1 MNRRLQLALA
11 LSVLLHLALALWLLA
26 LPPQR
31 REVPAPEALTFEV
44 VAVEPVRAPAVAD
57 TPVGPS
63 APAPATAPKRG
74 SPSPAVAAQTPSG
87 APAQPGAVAPSE
99 SDAPRESP
107 NGTLALLPWAP
118 SGTGSATANSGRG
131 RTVRPGEE
139 VPESLE
145 VEGARVRGRV
155 QEGAEDVLAE
165 RRVDNGLVDPFFHA
179 VRHRMEAK
187 IEAEPYVSS
196 QRLKDAI
203 NDSIEGASK
212 RYGRGEGVVEAPP
225 SRTDVLRAGGIQHL
239 REVDPG
245 MGAFVESGL
254 NGIELA
260 RRLEKEGAGA
270 AKLVLQLE
278 LEQDT
283 EGTVLSSQLL
293 KSSGSAAYDH
303 WVLTNVLGTLT
314 LSATL
319 KLDAGAAAHRS
330 AWAFIG
336 RLNPMLAPPQLRLPT
351 LEHPALTFGTGFDET
366 ELLRRRR
373 EPKPAVAGAADR
385 AQYSVDVKLLRVY
398 R

>member
-1 MNRRLQLALA
+1 VAAQ
-11 LSVLLHLALALWLLA
+11 
-26 LPPQR
+26 PPS
-31 REVPAPEALTFEV
+31 
-44 VAVEPVRAPAVAD
+44 
-57 TPVGPS
+57 S
-63 APAPATAPKRG
+63 APAQG
-74 SPSPAVAAQTPSG
+74 DAA
-87 APAQPGAVAPSE
+87 APSE

-139 VPESLE
+139 VPESKE

-155 QEGAEDVLAE
+155 QEGAEEVLAE
-165 RRVDNGLVDPFFHA
+165 RRVTNGLVDPFFHD

-196 QRLKDAI
+196 QRLNDAI
-203 NDSIEGASK
+203 NDSIDGAAS
-212 RYGRGEGVVEAPP
+212 RYARGEEVVEAPP
-225 SRTDVLRAGGIQHL
+225 SKTDVLHAGGIQHL
-239 REVDPG
+239 REFDPE

-260 RRLEKEGAGA
+260 RHLTKEGAGA

-293 KSSGSAAYDH
+293 RSSGSAAYDR

-314 LSATL
+314 LSASL

-336 RLNPMLAPPQLRLPT
+336 RLNPMLAPPQFGLPDP
-351 LEHPALTFGTGFDET
+351 EHPGLTFGTGFDEA
-366 ELLRRRR
+366 ELLQRRR
-373 EPKPAVAGAADR
+373 EARPALAGAAGR
-385 AQYSVDVKLLRVY
+385 ALYSVDVKLLRVY